1 MPVFF
6 RINCCRRIANL
17 QESRI
22 QNLISS
28 QDLLDIIMHTIYL
41 SMMVQV
47 IILFSFV
54 VIGFFMRRKSILPD
68 STARVL
74 SVLETH
80 LFLPALSFKN
90 LSANFRREML
100 GQNLLLVLVGVIL
113 LIMTLAT
120 GYLLSKK
127 FSRQT
132 RIPRNF
138 LFYIFTFPNYG
149 YFGYPVIN
157 AVFGEAVLFK
167 TMMLA
172 IPISIAIYSIG
183 VCAINGN
190 SSEMKDKSC
199 RDANSNRQ
207 GLPAFILEMAKRPGR
222 NIPPVLVTLALGI
235 LWGAARLPMP
245 VAMSEGVS
253 MLATC
258 MGPVAMLLTGVVLA
272 GYAPGMLFVSL
283 RSYIISLVRLLAIPL
298 LFGIVLWSA
307 GLRKEYF
314 MIPIII
320 SAMPVGLNII
330 IFSEAAGRDSRE
342 FARIC
347 FISYFL
353 SMFTIPLVF
362 MCLVYLTKSQAL
374 LGI

>member
-1 MPVFF
+1 
-6 RINCCRRIANL
+6 
-17 QESRI
+17 
-22 QNLISS
+22 
-28 QDLLDIIMHTIYL
+28 MHTIYL

-54 VIGFFMRRKSILPD
+54 VTGFFMRRKNIVPD

-80 LFLPALSFKN
+80 LFLPALTFKN

-100 GQNLLLVLVGVIL
+100 GQNLLLILVGVGL
-113 LIMTLAT
+113 LAMTLTT

-127 FSRQT
+127 FSRQS

-190 SSEMKDKSC
+190 GAEMKDKSC
-199 RDANSNRQ
+199 RDTNSNGQ
-207 GLPAFILEMAKRPGR
+207 EAGKGLPAFILEMAKRPGR

-245 VAMSEGVS
+245 AAMSEGVS
-253 MLATC
+253 MLAAC

-272 GYAPGMLFVSL
+272 GYAPGKLFVSL
-283 RSYIISLVRLLAIPL
+283 RSYVISLVRLLAIPL
-298 LFGIVLWSA
+298 LFGLILWSA